1 MKRLIIPIT
10 PIPKPRMTAKSFW
23 SKPAKRYFNY
33 SDELK
38 ILVGDRVNDIDWEDL
53 EIDFI
58 LPMAKSW
65 SKKKKAAHNGQPHKN
80 RPDLDNLIKAIQD
93 SLFEEDSHI
102 WQYGR
107 MRKIWGYIGGIEI
120 KLKKL

>member
-1 MKRLIIPIT
+1 
-10 PIPKPRMTAKSFW
+10 MTAKSFW

-65 SKKKKAAHNGQPHKN
+65 SKKKKVLYNGQPHKN